1 MKLIFVNIMHD
12 LYNLDSTANISQP
25 PVPLGVLNSVTP
37 KAIETA
43 LIDEQTDRVRYDG
56 DVFAFT
62 LATQFTGKAY
72 RYADDLRA
80 AGKKVIMGG
89 IHVTVRPEEAMRH
102 ADAVVTGEAET
113 LWPTVCADLL
123 AGTLK
128 ERYTGSPTPPLR
140 MVPTD
145 YRFFG
150 DRPYLTPASL
160 FATRGCNHRCS
171 FCVSSRFM
179 GPFRTKPLAV
189 LEREIDQ
196 LQELYPAAHLQFTD
210 DNLLADRGHAAE
222 VLALLRRKKRRF
234 VTMMTLDQFCDS
246 ALMQEMANS
255 GCLGVAVGVESVD
268 DDNCLS
274 VGKRQNVGQPF
285 PEAVR
290 LANELGIQVAALL
303 MVGLPHDT
311 PEKLV
316 RTQRY
321 LEEVPCA
328 LYDLRVLRIY
338 PGSPLYDSML
348 SSGNVTDAWWLGKE
362 PVTTNYFL
370 PGHLRVHFKHPHF
383 SPMQLQQSTLK
394 LTSELDR
401 MNAGAVANVM
411 RVGRRGGAKK
421 FAALILAA
429 RSRVAK
435 QARGLLAQVEQS
447 METETPLARATS
459 E

>member
-1 MKLIFVNIMHD
+1 MKLVFINIMHE
-12 LYNLDSTANISQP
+12 LFNLDSTANISQP
-25 PVPLGVLNSVTP
+25 PVSLGVLNSVTP
-37 KAIETA
+37 KAIETT
-43 LIDEQTDRVRYDG
+43 LIDEQTDKIQYDG
-56 DVFAFT
+56 DVFAFS
-62 LATQFTGKAY
+62 LATQFAGKAY
-72 RYADDLRA
+72 HYADNLRA
-80 AGKKVIMGG
+80 VGKKVIMGG
-89 IHVTVRPEEAMRH
+89 IHVTVRPEEAMLH

-113 LWPTVCADLL
+113 IWPRVCADLM
-123 AGTLK
+123 AGKLK
-128 ERYTGSPTPPLR
+128 ESYTGSPTPR
-140 MVPTD
+140 SQMVPTD

-150 DRPYLTPASL
+150 KRPYLTPASL

-210 DNLLADRGHAAE
+210 DNLLADRGYAIE

-234 VTMMTLDQFCDS
+234 VTMVTLDQFCDS
-246 ALMQEMANS
+246 ALMQEMADS

-274 VGKRQNVGQPF
+274 VCKRQNVGQPF
-285 PEAVR
+285 LKSVR
-290 LANELGIQVAALL
+290 LANKLGIQVAALL

-311 PEKLV
+311 PERLV

-321 LEEVPCA
+321 LEKVPCA

-370 PGHLRVHFKHPHF
+370 PGHLRVHLKHPHF

-401 MNAGAVANVM
+401 MSAGAVANVM
-411 RVGRRGGAKK
+411 RVGRRGGARK

-435 QARGLLAQVEQS
+435 QARELLTRVEQS
-447 METETPLARATS
+447 MEKETPLVRAKS